1 MKSKRNQTQCG
12 DETDR
17 LAQISKTP
25 RMKEMA
31 VCERP
36 REKLLRQNA
45 QALSNAELL
54 AILIGSGVRNQSA
67 ISLASQV
74 LAIEERGIGALSDCL
89 PEELTRIKGIGEA
102 KACQIVAAIEVGKRI
117 ASAPKWQRV
126 RPDNPAQ
133 LASLFMEEARGWKQE
148 ILQAVLMNTKGEI
161 ITVEHISRG
170 TLSKAEAHPR
180 EVFRGAIRRSA
191 AFLILVHNHPSG
203 NPEPS
208 QNDLLMTQRLV
219 DSGKILGIEVVDHL
233 IIGDGIYLS
242 MREQQMI

>member
-1 MKSKRNQTQCG
+1 MKSKRNRN
-12 DETDR
+12 EYEDR
-17 LAQISKTP
+17 NDHPAKTLK
-25 RMKEMA
+25 MKELA

-45 QALSNAELL
+45 QALSNTELL

-67 ISLASQV
+67 ISLAGQV
-74 LAIEERGIGALSDCL
+74 LAIEENGIGALTDCL

-117 ASAPKWQRV
+117 AAAPKWQRV

-133 LASLFMEEARGWKQE
+133 LAALFMEEARGWKQE
-148 ILQAVLMNTKGEI
+148 ILQTVLMNTKGEI

-219 DSGKILGIEVVDHL
+219 DCGKILGIEVVDHL